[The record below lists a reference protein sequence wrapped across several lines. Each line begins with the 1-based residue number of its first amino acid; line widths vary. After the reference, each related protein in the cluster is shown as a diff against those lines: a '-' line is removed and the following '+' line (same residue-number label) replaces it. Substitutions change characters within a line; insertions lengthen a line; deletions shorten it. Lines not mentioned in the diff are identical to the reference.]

1 MAKVKYTSEAQF
13 VSDQMAKADAANA
26 DMASV
31 GYDGNK
37 YAMLVNSGTAL
48 SQMSDGERSYIKS
61 HYQYT
66 PSTTYK
72 NNALDQYL
80 ASVGLPP
87 SSDLSK
93 YRTAYSNYTAGGG
106 IEENYG
112 NLSDDQWKKINELW
126 QKDWEY
132 NLTDTDYKRRA
143 AGLAPSSYD
152 DMYEDTLLDDELK
165 ARGLPPSK
173 LLNGKLGEAYNTWVK
188 DDETYNK
195 IMTEFVNY
203 VLENKS
209 DDPDDSLA
217 MMQLNQ
223 LYESGY
229 AKLFENP
236 EYAEFLSSHGYVR
249 ETLPSETDDKYQLQ
263 DKWGNPIDG
272 EYDYQKWNEDYQKAF
287 AKNAKID
294 ADEFAITLEAAEAYY
309 DEHAQDV
316 LIQNAAMKFVTTN
329 NIDIQK
335 MTDEQA
341 DAALSYAIGQ
351 SLRPMTFKD
360 LFGETDLTEDD
371 RVIYQPI
378 INEYNRLMKSEGI
391 DAANAYL
398 GSEQY
403 QKDLN
408 ASIRQNIIDTYRAS
422 FTPGSANASKSDDE
436 IYGMYVDDVAHEY
449 VITDSDVI
457 AKMKSGEMSL
467 YDYLSQTCASEEGA
481 IDLANRQFEQYCEDN
496 YIPMKD
502 GKVDYETLRVNRQKH
517 DDANNYLFAQSDLV
531 KFTPYL
537 DYLYKNDDS
546 DLYQWKDAYQAIV
559 DNHKPGDDDVEEY
572 LDAEQQIAYIDR
584 VLRIRSEVEAIDP
597 LYYKYKTNIFGSS
610 ELAMYDRLR
619 NTRVGF
625 QYDALA
631 YTDAYKSWVENT
643 GNEYVNQ
650 RFDEIVYKHADSLT
664 HGQDEKIASYATDEE
679 KYKTVYIFDKMGHEL
694 SDGSKISSTFAE
706 AYLNETLMRKWD
718 ASRRDDQKSRTGLYG
733 GQYWG
738 SESDNGFVKVA
749 GATGT
754 TLAHIF
760 LGIGEGV
767 ANFGYGTATFLSG
780 KTLYSSNLVHS
791 SSDRMADLSQH
802 LNEATGNGVASFFV
816 QLIPSMAQSG
826 ASAIAAWATGGASE
840 WLTLALMSTQS
851 YSEGV
856 DTALSRGA
864 STGEAYAFGLAQG
877 FAEMFF
883 EKVSLDSML
892 KNMDN
897 ATFVAIASAQAGA
910 TRKETIKQ
918 VTSTIIKSALA
929 QGFVAEGTEELFTEI
944 AGWVNE
950 AVFLGYNSTSFAEAV
965 SAYVKSGYTQDQAE
979 AMAGKELWKEAIVAY
994 LGGAVSGLLMAGPS
1008 DVLTIQ
1014 SSAQYAL
1021 ARLESDAK
1029 NLSAISY
1036 DQALN
1041 LAKEAAIKDAN
1052 GNVTKEGAQAIVEAL
1067 RAKGAD
1073 SATMSYVMNSIDTTE
1088 DVRGVFDNA
1097 ILEMRR
1103 SESARL
1109 AKVAADVV
1117 ARSQG
1122 LSKIETQSKL
1132 NYMNTAATNYLN
1144 ALTETLQ
1151 TADKASLAKAVDA
1164 QRNGFL
1170 DVVKRESGI
1179 SYREGMRIVSD
1190 YMRTIDEDEL
1200 NQGAVPYMS
1209 AMKLAALKSNTKVNR
1224 NAAAYY
1230 GTYAYALTKMASDA
1244 NFLSAFTGLFGRTTA
1259 DVSTNVRNACLNS
1272 AQSESIAFVDNA
1284 LAAIGMFD
1292 SMGSGSMSKVL
1303 SRGMY
1308 GAAYVT
1314 SVLAASEASMPNS
1327 DSRLLYNYISRNGVT
1342 GAVLDALSVAKY
1354 YENMPADS
1362 RARADKYARTG
1373 MDAFMTSE
1381 ETAAESDAV
1390 ESAEKN
1396 AQAKAKA
1403 VQAQKAHNDQTLA
1416 VSQNIVERHKASYD
1430 AVTASETVV
1439 IEGQVLQTTSADLAD
1454 VAASYAAALSDA
1466 INARDNLAKANEDR
1480 LQGAKNDLELAQKRL
1495 REARR
1500 KFKAKMNRH
1509 TAAYMNMIGSQ
1520 LETMRNGNLVSNAEF
1535 DRITALANYG
1545 TREDLNNA
1553 VQRIIQT
1560 EKRQAAAFANEIG
1573 AQMEIVKFTKE
1584 FMDAHGA
1591 TYDPNK
1597 VEAGFEHNGRVYLN
1611 ETAFGTNKGAH
1622 VGYGVNEVILH
1633 EIGHVAEKAA
1643 NNWTAY
1649 SKFAVEYMIR
1659 QYGDRAVRFIE
1670 ALGQKGVSELTAEF
1684 TRLELL
1690 QNQNLIT
1697 DLCKNAPTFSI
1708 RMHQWLKS
1716 ITGAMTGSLTNMST
1730 YNRAE
1735 RLFARALGE
1744 ATTKVR
1750 SEINNEV
1757 KKATEKAVSSN
1768 NEMVETNADAVSK
1781 ESKTEATD
1789 DYIPEAPPEEGGA
1802 YGYEADANAF
1812 SDINSGWRLG
1822 YDATGRN
1829 AVGSQRNTGSPIRR
1843 RWKPG
1848 SYDFTK
1854 DWSDQVQDVYDLGD
1868 GKDARP
1874 YNENMLVGRT
1884 PEILRK
1890 LGFAQLP
1897 VLYTE
1902 KHTEQNLYGKQ
1913 DGSNPL
1919 DHLLDRAD
1927 LDEIYKAI
1935 ENPIAVIVAT
1945 DDPNETPEKLA
1956 ERKDKRTRSERS
1968 VVMYIDVKSKS
1979 GERVVVPI
1987 TLEGEGTINGQR
1999 VDANVITSMHG
2010 RQNGIGQL
2018 VSAFY
2023 NESNGNPS
2031 ILYWNKQ
2038 KVQKAVDGENNIRK
2052 NGKRIKKDGSLQSK
2066 WLRLPNSLP
2075 TSSFPHSIADF
2086 DIPVKTRISS
2096 QEDTQQF
2103 KRFAG
2108 ENPQYVEKDGE
2119 RYVKGKNGMLKS
2131 MNEDTNFGLFDNAI
2145 DDPNYFNDFNA
2156 AEYDDEYMELGE
2168 AYRDGRASLSDIAR
2182 LSYLVQSAA
2191 MAKGIL
2197 TISVADPATW
2207 TSTGEGEEYI
2217 DRPEDLYHGTPPWNG
2232 GWGFTAFRG
2241 DVGRDNQK
2249 NLAFTANNP
2258 NAAFSYTGAVR
2269 AYPHSRE
2276 LWKRGK
2282 LGIDQIVR
2290 QKYEAGGDVNKI
2302 DYYEDAV
2309 TWNDYIDLAE
2319 RTGRNPY
2326 DILREDVREI
2336 LGDVPVSF
2344 GDEPITRTD
2353 ATATLALYRIE
2364 KLMRQFTDTGNLLN
2378 GTWES
2383 VENIANNY
2391 TDRQFN
2397 KFPVDGYN
2405 NESVREYID
2414 VLSTFIG
2421 MASDVAYAENAD
2433 EAKDIIHDFAEWY
2446 GNEYLVGNDN
2456 DSFTVNAAAQYLK
2469 RFFPPDV
2476 ATVFEIHPDED
2487 FQNLGK
2493 VLNGNYIDRIA
2504 SDVKTLADST
2514 EDRSVM
2520 ASVLYAQEA
2529 PMEIGID
2536 QLVRELAENRRAG
2549 MYHLYG
2555 QKTDNPYEFTSSDGD
2570 WSDLVYYGKRAIYGE
2585 HRKLAS
2591 SREGLQKLMSGEINP
2606 KNFEG
2611 LDAGRRVN
2619 DTNNNAEYARRLGYT
2634 MARFNNLFDSD
2645 KQTLNYMEATDDLIF
2660 FNQKGLKSA
2669 DLITVDD
2676 NGKIVPLSQRFNW
2689 DDTDLNHYTEL
2700 QDSINDMP
2708 QSARE
2713 RCGNPRLMQGAQ
2725 GMLAVRNV
2733 SLDGFL
2739 SRNQQGRGA
2748 RNIAVL
2754 ERADLYASGQASL
2767 FLSPID
2773 LENAVAVVS
2782 PSGKE
2787 FGDVRNAA
2795 WENNATVVTYDLN
2808 DPSTF
2813 ENAIRAAAQADGSLN
2828 AFHDINELL
2837 AQYGAYDEEETRRT
2851 GGRLVPQR
2859 TSPTNRV
2866 HRTLHTLA
2874 NSQYTTDA
2882 QYENGIKPFIENDLG
2897 SYEPVSNN
2905 RTLNKAKNDIARL
2918 GGVRQ
2923 ALTHLNDSVAT
2934 NTGKNTEL
2942 LAMAES
2948 ILMDA
2953 DAMQSLGQTEYEQLL
2968 TDISLV
2974 AEDSGRSLQLLRE
2987 LASLS
2992 PQGRINHLEQ
3002 TGKRMAARYEQKTK
3016 KPVDLSLTA
3025 EEKKAYG
3032 EAKTQ
3037 DEFDEID
3044 EKVTERWGQLTKDLP
3059 LLDRIRNWRYFSM
3072 LGNLRTHFRN
3082 IVGNLI
3088 MHDVARV
3095 KDSIK
3100 SLYELGIDKQ
3110 DRTATFITKR
3120 MDDATK
3126 AFVERETQIAIP
3138 LMQNASMKYYQA
3150 AKKFGNADSKMTW
3163 SKFWDEVK
3171 KDVPS
3176 AHISNSDKW
3185 LGRTL
3190 NKASSANSN
3199 ALELED
3205 ALALGNRFKSV
3216 LAQQIQ
3222 AKGLDVNKIPEW
3234 QKKRMI
3240 QYAMEESLR
3249 ATFRDA
3255 SPLADA
3261 LNQFEK
3267 TNKVTR
3273 LAMGAI
3279 VPFKKTPI
3287 NIVKR
3292 GIEYSPIGL
3301 MQGLYKTISNKVSYE
3316 QQLKNIDNS
3325 NLKDVA
3331 KEFRKNEALTKFKN
3345 ERISAINR
3353 LAEGTTGTLLAAIGL
3368 IAAQFGWI
3376 SIGRKDDDQAAF
3388 ETALGKNSYS
3398 LNIGDVSIDLSAFSP
3413 AAIPLL
3419 IGAAAHGAIKAAQDG
3434 DESFVPGL
3442 VTALTETLDPITEMT
3457 MLSGI
3462 ADAFSGLSYSN
3473 NDDAKN
3479 TQWAG
3484 TLARNTVASFV
3495 SQFIPTLVGQAARI
3509 ADPYARSYSA
3519 GKDYWASKYIGTE
3532 SGSKVKSLQNKLP
3545 FAAWL
3550 SEPKVDVHG
3559 NKVGN
3564 YTNWGAGLLHVLN
3577 NTVLPATIKMDQK
3590 TDIDEELVR
3599 LYGVV
3604 DSSEIFPT
3612 KPSRTIGSYKDKNGD
3627 TVNIK
3632 LDNDAEYTEYQMEVG
3647 QVTYDALDDLMR
3659 SSAYAR
3665 MDDTQKANAVENTIK
3680 NARNSVKKLWK
3691 AKKQAGK

>member
-1 MAKVKYTSEAQF
+1 MPQTITPMTPQNGGNTAQSEPQYKYEYNGKLYDTEDAARGEQTRQALSIY
-13 VSDQMAKADAANA
+13 ADA
-26 DMASV
+26 ASV
-31 GYDGNK
+31 GYDEQKFN
-37 YAMLVNSGTAL
+37 MLLESGGGL
-48 SQMSDGERSYIKS
+48 SQMSDSEMSYIKS
-61 HYQYT
+61 RYT
-66 PSTTYK
+66 PSYDTTYK
-72 NNALDQYL
+72 NNAVDQYL
-80 ASVGLPP
+80 YSVGLPP
-87 SSDLSK
+87 SADLSK
-93 YRTAYSNYTAGGG
+93 YRTSYTKYAEGGG
-106 IEENYG
+106 IADNYG
-112 NLSDDQWKKINELW
+112 NLSDAQWKKINELW

-132 NLTDTDYKRRA
+132 GLTDTDYARKA
-143 AGLAPSSYD
+143 AGLAPSAYD
-152 DMYEDTLLDDELK
+152 DMYEDTLLDQELK
-165 ARGLPPSK
+165 ANGLPPSK
-173 LLNGKLGEAYNTWVK
+173 LLNGKLGETYNAWVK
-188 DDETYNK
+188 DDEKYNEV
-195 IMTEFVNY
+195 MSEFVRN
-203 VLENKS
+203 VLKNK
-209 DDPDDSLA
+209 PDDARVLKGDGA
-217 MMQLNQ
+217 FANVMNGV
-223 LYESGY
+223 YENIHEKQMSDIY
-229 AKLFENP
+229 DSA
-236 EYAEFLSSHGYVR
+236 YAELLQNPGYEEYLSSHGYSR
-249 ETLPSETDDKYQLQ
+249 EPLPSETDEKYQLKDQ
-263 DKWGNPIDG
+263 YGNVIDG
-272 EYDYQKWNEDYQKAF
+272 EYDYQKWNEDYQKAII
-287 AKNAKID
+287 KNAKID
-294 ADEFAITLEAAEAYY
+294 EDEFAITREAAEAYY
-309 DEHAQDV
+309 DKHAQDI
-316 LIQNAAMKFVTTN
+316 LIEDAAREYLTTN
-329 NIDIQK
+329 NIDIK
-335 MTDEQA
+335 KITDEQA
-341 DAALSYAIGQ
+341 NSALSYAIGQ
-351 SLRPMTFKD
+351 ALNPMTFTD
-360 LFGETDLTEDD
+360 LFGQTDLTDDD
-371 RVIYQPI
+371 RVIYQPVI
-378 INEYNRLMKSEGI
+378 DEYNRLMKSEGI
-391 DAANAYL
+391 DAANTYL
-398 GSEQY
+398 GSKQY
-403 QKDLN
+403 QNDLN

-422 FTPGSANASKSDDE
+422 FTPGSPNASKTDDE

-449 VITDSDVI
+449 AITDSDVI
-457 AKMKSGEMSL
+457 AKMKSGDMSL
-467 YDYLSQTCASEEGA
+467 YDYLSQTCASEKGA
-481 IDLANRQFEQYCEDN
+481 IDLASRQFEQYCADN
-496 YIPMKD
+496 HIPMKD
-502 GKVDYETLRVNRQKH
+502 GEVDWETLRVNRQKRE
-517 DDANNYLFAQSDLV
+517 DAYNYLTTQRDV
-531 KFTPYL
+531 VEPTYVN
-537 DYLYKNDDS
+537 YLYDRDVS
-546 DLYQWKDAYQAIV
+546 LLMQTRDAYQEIV
-559 DNHKPGDDDVEEY
+559 DNHKPGEGNSEEY
-572 LDAEQQIAYIDR
+572 LYAKEQIAQIDS
-584 VLRIRSEVEAIDP
+584 VLRIRSEAEAIDP
-597 LYYKYKTNIFGSS
+597 NYYQYRSDIFGSS
-610 ELAMYDRLR
+610 ELSMYDRLR

-679 KYKTVYIFDKMGHEL
+679 KYKTVYIFDKMGYEL

-718 ASRRDDQKSRTGLYG
+718 ASRRDDQKSSTGLYG

-738 SESDNGFVKVA
+738 SESESGFVRWA

-767 ANFGYGTATFLSG
+767 VNLAADTATIASG
-780 KTLYSSNLVHS
+780 HTIYSSNRANS
-791 SSDRMADLSQH
+791 SSDRMESLSKH
-802 LNEATGNGVASFFV
+802 LNDIDGNGVGAFFV

-826 ASAIAAWATGGASE
+826 ASAISAWATGGASE

-877 FAEMFF
+877 FAEMYF

-918 VTSTIIKSALA
+918 VTSAIIKSALA

-950 AVFLGYNSTSFAEAV
+950 AVFLGYNNTSFAEAV
-965 SAYVKSGYTQDQAE
+965 NAYVKSGYTQDQAE

-994 LGGAVSGLLMAGPS
+994 IGGAVSGLLMAGPS
-1008 DVLTIQ
+1008 SVLSIQ
-1014 SSAQYAL
+1014 SSANYAL

-1036 DQALN
+1036 DRALE
-1041 LAKEAAIKDAN
+1041 LAKEVAIKDAN

-1073 SATMSYVMNSIDTTE
+1073 SAALSYVMNSIETTE
-1088 DVRGVFDNA
+1088 DVRGVFDSA

-1109 AKVAADVV
+1109 AKAATDVV

-1122 LSKIETQSKL
+1122 LSKLETQSKL

-1179 SYREGMRIVSD
+1179 SFGDGMRIVTD

-1200 NQGAVPYMS
+1200 NQGAIPYMS

-1230 GTYAYALTKMASDA
+1230 GTYAYALTRMASDA
-1244 NFLSAFTGLFGRTTA
+1244 NFLSAFTGLFGGTTS
-1259 DVSTNVRNACLNS
+1259 DVSTNVRDACLNS
-1272 AQSESIAFVDNA
+1272 ARGDKIGFVNSA
-1284 LAAIGMFD
+1284 LEAIGMFD

-1303 SRGMY
+1303 SRGMD

-1327 DSRLLYNYISRNGVT
+1327 DSRMLYNYISRNGVT

-1362 RARADKYARTG
+1362 RTRADKYARTG
-1373 MDAFMTSE
+1373 TDAFMTSE

-1396 AQAKAKA
+1396 AQAKAKS

-1439 IEGQVLQTTSADLAD
+1439 IEGQVLQTTSANLAD

-1480 LQGAKNDLELAQKRL
+1480 LQGAQNDFDLAQKSL

-1509 TAAYMNMIGSQ
+1509 AAAYMNMIGSQ
-1520 LETMRNGNLVSNAEF
+1520 LETMRSGNLVSNAEF

-1545 TREDLNNA
+1545 TREDLNDA

-1560 EKRQAAAFANEIG
+1560 EKRQATAFANEIG

-1584 FMDAHGA
+1584 FMEAHGA

-1597 VEAGFEHNGRVYLN
+1597 VEAGFEQNGRVYLN

-1633 EIGHVAEKAA
+1633 EISHVAEKAA

-1659 QYGDRAVRFIE
+1659 QYGDRAVRFVE

-1690 QNQNLIT
+1690 QNQNLIV

-1750 SEINNEV
+1750 SETNNEV
-1757 KKATEKAVSSN
+1757 KTATEKAVSSN
-1768 NEMVETNADAVSK
+1768 NEMVEANTDAVSNDDSFMPEPPPADTSIAYGEELDTLAKAIDNPKAFMDFNAADYDNEYMMLAQKYINGTATEEDVARLRELVDNAAKAAGVIMTSRYNLFRKDPLKLYHGTKPKGGRTGFGFTSFEKPYDAKAYSENLTFAAPTPEVSFSYTGNTLAEPHAREIRTAGNLTIDELVRRAAARNGEGVGTVNQETGQIYDEASATNYEGDIRWNDYVEYANEIGKDPYELLAEDIKQVFGDVDVKFEKTSVEQKAPDDSAISSLARLVDPSTESGDYFDYVPDELYYMEQNAAKVAKKIGVK
-1781 ESKTEATD
+1781 ESELFKYTEVLDEYIEMLKNIATENRD
-1789 DYIPEAPPEEGGA
+1789 DAVKRLERFVFDSTDNGFGVFDPDTGELNTADTLDEIVAYLFNFIDSPYVDAMQNSNQFSALGSLLNSDYLVQSLRFLHQLYSGNTVVRPSATIQYAEHAP
-1802 YGYEADANAF
+1802 
-1812 SDINSGWRLG
+1812 
-1822 YDATGRN
+1822 
-1829 AVGSQRNTGSPIRR
+1829 
-1843 RWKPG
+1843 
-1848 SYDFTK
+1848 
-1854 DWSDQVQDVYDLGD
+1854 
-1868 GKDARP
+1868 
-1874 YNENMLVGRT
+1874 
-1884 PEILRK
+1884 RK
-1890 LGFAQLP
+1890 LPLDNIVSDVATNRNRGM
-1897 VLYTE
+1897 YE
-1902 KHTEQNLYGKQ
+1902 LYGKQ
-1913 DGSNPL
+1913 GS
-1919 DHLLDRAD
+1919 
-1927 LDEIYKAI
+1927 
-1935 ENPIAVIVAT
+1935 
-1945 DDPNETPEKLA
+1945 
-1956 ERKDKRTRSERS
+1956 
-1968 VVMYIDVKSKS
+1968 
-1979 GERVVVPI
+1979 
-1987 TLEGEGTINGQR
+1987 
-1999 VDANVITSMHG
+1999 
-2010 RQNGIGQL
+2010 
-2018 VSAFY
+2018 
-2023 NESNGNPS
+2023 
-2031 ILYWNKQ
+2031 
-2038 KVQKAVDGENNIRK
+2038 
-2052 NGKRIKKDGSLQSK
+2052 
-2066 WLRLPNSLP
+2066 
-2075 TSSFPHSIADF
+2075 
-2086 DIPVKTRISS
+2086 
-2096 QEDTQQF
+2096 
-2103 KRFAG
+2103 
-2108 ENPQYVEKDGE
+2108 
-2119 RYVKGKNGMLKS
+2119 
-2131 MNEDTNFGLFDNAI
+2131 
-2145 DDPNYFNDFNA
+2145 
-2156 AEYDDEYMELGE
+2156 
-2168 AYRDGRASLSDIAR
+2168 
-2182 LSYLVQSAA
+2182 
-2191 MAKGIL
+2191 
-2197 TISVADPATW
+2197 
-2207 TSTGEGEEYI
+2207 
-2217 DRPEDLYHGTPPWNG
+2217 
-2232 GWGFTAFRG
+2232 
-2241 DVGRDNQK
+2241 
-2249 NLAFTANNP
+2249 
-2258 NAAFSYTGAVR
+2258 
-2269 AYPHSRE
+2269 
-2276 LWKRGK
+2276 
-2282 LGIDQIVR
+2282 
-2290 QKYEAGGDVNKI
+2290 
-2302 DYYEDAV
+2302 
-2309 TWNDYIDLAE
+2309 
-2319 RTGRNPY
+2319 
-2326 DILREDVREI
+2326 
-2336 LGDVPVSF
+2336 
-2344 GDEPITRTD
+2344 
-2353 ATATLALYRIE
+2353 
-2364 KLMRQFTDTGNLLN
+2364 
-2378 GTWES
+2378 
-2383 VENIANNY
+2383 
-2391 TDRQFN
+2391 
-2397 KFPVDGYN
+2397 
-2405 NESVREYID
+2405 
-2414 VLSTFIG
+2414 
-2421 MASDVAYAENAD
+2421 
-2433 EAKDIIHDFAEWY
+2433 
-2446 GNEYLVGNDN
+2446 
-2456 DSFTVNAAAQYLK
+2456 
-2469 RFFPPDV
+2469 
-2476 ATVFEIHPDED
+2476 
-2487 FQNLGK
+2487 
-2493 VLNGNYIDRIA
+2493 
-2504 SDVKTLADST
+2504 
-2514 EDRSVM
+2514 
-2520 ASVLYAQEA
+2520 
-2529 PMEIGID
+2529 
-2536 QLVRELAENRRAG
+2536 
-2549 MYHLYG
+2549 
-2555 QKTDNPYEFTSSDGD
+2555 NPYEFNINYGS
-2570 WSDLVYYGKRAIYGE
+2570 WSDVRNAKNRSEVGIYGE
-2585 HRKLAS
+2585 ALGMN
-2591 SREGLQKLMSGEINP
+2591 REGMAKRLRGEIDYSLL
-2606 KNFEG
+2606 EG
-2611 LDAGRRVN
+2611 LGDRN
-2619 DTNNNAEYARRLGYT
+2619 TTDTNAEYARRLGYD
-2634 MARFNNLFDSD
+2634 MAIFKNVFDSESLT
-2645 KQTLNYMEATDDLIF
+2645 KNAMQPTDDYIF
-2660 FNQKGLKSA
+2660 YNQRGLKSA
-2669 DLITVDD
+2669 DLVTVDKD
-2676 NGKIVPLSQRFNW
+2676 GIVPLSRRFNW
-2689 DDTDLNHYTEL
+2689 EDPDLRHYTEL

-2708 QSARE
+2708 QSVRE

-2725 GMLAVRNV
+2725 GMLAIRNV

-2739 SRNQQGRGA
+2739 SRNQQGSGA

-2754 ERADLYASGQASL
+2754 ERADLYANGQASL

-2813 ENAIRAAAQADGSLN
+2813 ENAIRSAAQADGSLN
-2828 AFHDINELL
+2828 PFQDFNAFIE
-2837 AQYGAYDEEETRRT
+2837 QYGAYNEEETRRT

-2866 HRTLHTLA
+2866 HKTLNTIA
-2874 NSQYTTDA
+2874 NSQYTSDA
-2882 QYENGIKPFIENDLG
+2882 QYENGIKSFIENGQG

-2905 RTLNKAKNDIARL
+2905 RTLNKAKSDIARL

-2923 ALTHLNDSVAT
+2923 ALTHLNDNVAT

-2942 LAMAES
+2942 LAMAET

-2992 PQGRINHLEQ
+2992 PQGRMNHIEQ
-3002 TGKRMAARYEQKTK
+3002 TGKRMAAKYEQKTK

-3037 DEFDEID
+3037 DEFDAID
-3044 EKVTERWGQLTKDLP
+3044 EAVTKRWGEQTKDLP

-3082 IVGNLI
+3082 IVGNLM

-3110 DRTATFITKR
+3110 DRTATFITKP

-3163 SKFWDEVK
+3163 SKFWDEVF

-3185 LGRTL
+3185 FGRTL

-3199 ALELED
+3199 LLELED
-3205 ALALGNRFKSV
+3205 ALALGNRFRSV

-3222 AKGLDVNKIPEW
+3222 AKELDVNKIPDW

-3267 TNKVTR
+3267 TNAFTKFV
-3273 LAMGAI
+3273 MGAI

-3292 GIEYSPIGL
+3292 GIEYSPIGF
-3301 MQGLYKTISNKVSYE
+3301 MHGLYKTISNKVSYE

-3325 NLKDVA
+3325 NLKDAA

-3368 IAAQFGWI
+3368 LAAKFGWI

-3388 ETALGKNSYS
+3388 ETSLGKNSYS
-3398 LNIGDVSIDLSAFSP
+3398 LNIGDMSIDLSAFSP

-3419 IGAAAHGAIKAAQDG
+3419 MGAALEGAIKAARDG

-3462 ADAFSGLSYSN
+3462 ADAVSGLSYSN

-3484 TLARNTVASFV
+3484 TLARNTAASFIG
-3495 SQFIPTLVGQAARI
+3495 QFIPTLVGQAARI

-3519 GKDYWASKYIGTE
+3519 GKEYWASKYIGAE
-3532 SGSKVKSLQNKLP
+3532 SGSKVKSLQNKIP

-3559 NKVGN
+3559 NPVGN
-3564 YTNWGAGLLHVLN
+3564 YTNWGAGLLHILN
-3577 NTVLPATIKMDQK
+3577 NTILPATIKMDQK

-3604 DSSEIFPT
+3604 DSSDIFPT
-3612 KPSRTIGSYKDKNGD
+3612 KPSRSIGSYKDKNGD

-3647 QVTYDALDDLMR
+3647 QVTYDALNDLMR

-3665 MDDTQKANAVENTIK
+3665 MDDTQKANAVETTIK